1 MSGFGRIMPSSVPQG
16 DLLLRQQDSPSFLI
30 PTIIQT
36 DAAINP
42 GNSGGPMLNAVG
54 EVIGM
59 NTVVLSNSDVYAGI
73 GSAIPSDII
82 RK

>member
-1 MSGFGRIMPSSVPQG
+1 
-16 DLLLRQQDSPSFLI
+16 
-30 PTIIQT
+30 
-36 DAAINP
+36 
-42 GNSGGPMLNAVG
+42 MLNTVG

-82 RK
+82 RKVVPGAHL